1 MSVSI
6 IIAVK
11 NGSAYIA
18 EAVDSARAQAAVHE
32 ILVIDDGST
41 DGTRDIVRNFGDPRV
56 RLLPNAA
63 TGVSAARN
71 TGARAATG
79 EWQMFLDADD
89 RLRPGAIAAL
99 LQAAR
104 PLPDAVAVYGDYDR
118 IDHNGR
124 AIGIRRTLRR
134 RAKPSGQILARLAAG
149 NFIVNGGVMIIRA
162 AAFAA
167 SGGFDETLRYCED
180 WHCWCRL
187 AAGGDINYA
196 PIHVLDYR
204 VHDANTMTATT
215 HSPDDFRPAAER
227 VFSDPLIVAK
237 LPQSRLSALRE
248 AADVHLSTYA
258 AAQAV
263 RFRRYGCALSYAAK
277 AAARSP
283 HAAPGVVLRVGMALL
298 GV

>member
-6 IIAVK
+6 ITAVK
-11 NGSAYIA
+11 DGSAYIA
-18 EAVDSARAQAAVHE
+18 EAVDSARTEAAINE

-41 DGTRDIVRNFGDPRV
+41 DGTRDIVRSFSDLRV
-56 RLLPNAA
+56 RLLRNAA

-79 EWQMFLDADD
+79 EWLMFLDADD
-89 RLRPGAIAAL
+89 RLRPGAITAL
-99 LQAAR
+99 LQVAR
-104 PLPDAVAVYGDYDR
+104 SVPDAVAVYGDYDR

-124 AIGIRRTLRR
+124 AIGIRRALRR
-134 RAKPSGQILARLAAG
+134 RAKPSGHILARLAAG

-162 AAFAA
+162 TAFAA
-167 SGGFDETLRYCED
+167 SGGFDELLRYCED

-187 AAGGDINYA
+187 AAGGEIHYA
-196 PIHVLDYR
+196 PIYVLDYR
-204 VHDANTMTATT
+204 VHGANTMIATT
-215 HSPDDFRPAAER
+215 RSPDDFRPAAER

-237 LPQSRLSALRE
+237 LPQSCLSALRE
-248 AADVHLSTYA
+248 AAEVHLSTYA
-258 AAQAV
+258 AAQAI
-263 RFRRYGCALSYAAK
+263 RFRCYGRALSYAAQ

-283 HAAPGVVLRVGMALL
+283 RATPGVVLRVGLAFL

>member
-6 IIAVK
+6 ITAVK
-11 NGSAYIA
+11 NGSAYIT
-18 EAVDSARAQAAVHE
+18 EAIDSARAQAAVHE

-41 DGTRDIVRNFGDPRV
+41 DATRDIVRNVSDPRV
-56 RLLPNAA
+56 CLLPNAA

-79 EWQMFLDADD
+79 EWLMFLDADD

-99 LQAAR
+99 LQVAR
-104 PLPDAVAVYGDYDR
+104 SVPHAVAVFGDYDR
-118 IDHNGR
+118 VDHNGR
-124 AIGIRRTLRR
+124 TIGIRRALRR
-134 RAKPSGQILARLAAG
+134 RAKPSGQILAQLAAG

-162 AAFAA
+162 TAFAA

-187 AAGGDINYA
+187 AAGGDIHYA

-204 VHDANTMTATT
+204 LHDANTMIATT
-215 HSPDDFRPAAER
+215 RSPDDFRPAAEL

-237 LPQSRLSALRE
+237 LPQSRLSALRQ

-258 AAQAV
+258 AAQAI
-263 RFRRYGCALSYAAK
+263 RFRHYGRALSYAAQ

-283 HAAPGVVLRVGMALL
+283 RATPGVVLRVGMALL